1 VACGAEIPGTGLGKV
16 LLHPIS
22 ALVKVAGLLF
32 RLRKILVGSFAVP
45 IKSLFVIPLDAS
57 SILEHAAQVVLGERI
72 ALLRGRTIVGQGALV
87 IPRHTKLVFIHVAQS
102 ILRGRKTLV
111 SGLAIPEHS
120 LGVVLGNAESLII
133 EIRQ

>member
-57 SILEHAAQVVLGERI
+57 PILEHAAQVVLGERI